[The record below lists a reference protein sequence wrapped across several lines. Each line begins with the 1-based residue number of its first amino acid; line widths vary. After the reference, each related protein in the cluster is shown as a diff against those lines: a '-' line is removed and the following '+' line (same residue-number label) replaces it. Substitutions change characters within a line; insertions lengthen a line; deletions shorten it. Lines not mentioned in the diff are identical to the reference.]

1 MSATSKLKVVQD
13 VVSSIFQLDRLEELA
28 RKNSLVQIAYA
39 EWIMLSN
46 YVILTMNKTIVLEN
60 FEIMGVVITGKE
72 FEPDLEGKLNALAL
86 CFAHCA
92 GKLDMALSVD
102 NFRNAMVGVGQ
113 ISDIAK
119 AVLSAGSTQQ
129 IQGVPGYS
137 VKMKPTFKK
146 EK

>member
-1 MSATSKLKVVQD
+1 MSATSKLKVIQD
-13 VVSSIFQLDRLEELA
+13 IVSSIFQLNRLEELA
-28 RKNSLVQIAYA
+28 EKNSLVQIAYA

-46 YVILTMNKTIVLEN
+46 YVILTMNKTIELEN
-60 FEIMGVVITGKE
+60 VEFLGVKISGKS
-72 FEPDLEGKLNALAL
+72 FEPDLEGKLNAMAL

-119 AVLSAGSTQQ
+119 AVLSAGTTQQ
-129 IQGVPGYS
+129 VMSVPGLPELP
-137 VKMKPTFKK
+137 KLPKTK
-146 EK
+146 